1 MWPTLT
7 WCCAALV
14 VDLPPASEGRGR
26 AGRLVASAANNVGA
40 PTPLPRGSLVAL
52 VTPMHPD
59 GALDLRSLR
68 GLLQLHVAS
77 GTDGVVALGTTGES
91 SVLSMDERAEVL
103 AVCRDE
109 LEGRVPLIVGTGG
122 IDPKKVIAMQEQAL
136 EFGAAAGL
144 VVTPYY
150 TKPTQPGL
158 TRFFTAVADATALP
172 VVLYNVPG
180 RTCCDLR
187 PETVA
192 ELSSHPRIGGIKEV
206 CMRSFT
212 QSFAEMNETIR
223 RARVRRAG
231 DG

>member
-1 MWPTLT
+1 MKQIPLLLWRLPRRIPREKNRASDDPSSGSPPTMWPTLT

-91 SVLSMDERAEVL
+91 SVLSME
-103 AVCRDE
+103 
-109 LEGRVPLIVGTGG
+109 
-122 IDPKKVIAMQEQAL
+122 
-136 EFGAAAGL
+136 
-144 VVTPYY
+144 
-150 TKPTQPGL
+150 
-158 TRFFTAVADATALP
+158 
-172 VVLYNVPG
+172 
-180 RTCCDLR
+180 
-187 PETVA
+187 
-192 ELSSHPRIGGIKEV
+192 
-206 CMRSFT
+206 
-212 QSFAEMNETIR
+212 
-223 RARVRRAG
+223 
-231 DG
+231 